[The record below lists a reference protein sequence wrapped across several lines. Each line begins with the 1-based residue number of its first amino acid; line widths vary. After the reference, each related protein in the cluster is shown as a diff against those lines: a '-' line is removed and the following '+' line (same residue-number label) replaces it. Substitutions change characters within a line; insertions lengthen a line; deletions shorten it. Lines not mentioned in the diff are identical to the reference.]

1 MFPSRWTARRRGRG
15 SWVSKGI
22 GAQGTSLHAL
32 QGDQAQLV
40 PQQCDSF
47 LQYKYLNLEGYAAR
61 AAEETQVLTE

>member
-1 MFPSRWTARRRGRG
+1 MIGASREFWGTRE
-15 SWVSKGI
+15 I

-61 AAEETQVLTE
+61 EAEETQVLTE